1 MAVLD
6 DRANKIPNKPMP
18 QSWDRVVDM
27 LPTNDWNVT
36 KAAYASKCFSESYVS
51 TQLVPRL
58 NRDPRFNKTIH
69 KLKTK
74 IQRKQGFD
82 PERIKQEYVKQYDKA
97 DENGDISNA
106 KGVLDSLSKINGM
119 FIDKILTYTEEVKP
133 MTPAERA
140 IMSRLAKIY
149 LDSKFSNSA
158 EMGIIDS
165 DTGET
170 PQLEEL
176 DHGL

>member
-58 NRDPRFNKTIH
+58 NRDPRFNKAVH

-119 FIDKILTYTEEVKP
+119 FIDRSLVVTQDIPPFKPGEREIL
-133 MTPAERA
+133 
-140 IMSRLAKIY
+140 SGLAKQY
-149 LDSKFSNSA
+149 LESQFSENPVIDA
-158 EMGIIDS
+158 EIEDLTEG
-165 DTGET
+165 TEN
-170 PQLEEL
+170 E
-176 DHGL
+176 